1 MKLLRILLIED
12 EEKISSAIQ
21 YILKAHDY
29 RVDIISDG
37 ILGYDYARNEYYD
50 LIILDVML
58 PNMDG
63 FTILKK
69 LKENKV
75 QTPIIMLSAKG
86 EVGDRIHGLNLGAD
100 DYLPKPF
107 AMEELLSRMHAIL
120 RRTSEVDD
128 EKVYLDRH
136 DLSINFKDEKASL
149 TLKEY
154 QVFELLLN
162 NKNRILSKEIFID
175 RIWGLDD
182 DVDERI
188 VEVYISFIRKKIKL
202 LELPLK
208 IQTVRGAGY
217 RLEGVMDV

>member
-1 MKLLRILLIED
+1 MIED

-21 YILKAHDY
+21 YILKTHDY
-29 RVDIISDG
+29 RVDIINDG
-37 ILGYDYARNEYYD
+37 MIGYDYALNEHYD

-58 PNMDG
+58 PSMDG

-69 LKENKV
+69 LKENNV
-75 QTPIIMLSAKG
+75 QTPILMLSAKG
-86 EVGDRIHGLNLGAD
+86 EVEDRILGLNLGAD

-107 AMEELLSRMHAIL
+107 AMDELLSRIHAIL
-120 RRTSEVDD
+120 RRTSEVEED
-128 EKVYLDRH
+128 KVYLDKH
-136 DLSINFKDEKASL
+136 ALTINYKKEKASL
-149 TLKEY
+149 TLKEF

-202 LELPLK
+202 LQLPLK

-217 RLEGVMDV
+217 RLEGAMDV